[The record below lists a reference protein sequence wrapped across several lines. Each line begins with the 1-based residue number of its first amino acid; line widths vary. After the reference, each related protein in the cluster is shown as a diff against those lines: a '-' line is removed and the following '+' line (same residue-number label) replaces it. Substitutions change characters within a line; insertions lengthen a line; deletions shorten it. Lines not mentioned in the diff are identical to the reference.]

1 MSQSI
6 SVRRTELLGSRL
18 RRFARRGARMPVSK
32 LLGRT
37 RPEDVALVFS
47 DLTPEEQEIVFKV
60 LVEDYPESGGGF
72 LTELE
77 PSERRALLEER
88 SGQEIAKMLEAM
100 SVDDAVE
107 VVDSLPDDLRNEVM
121 EVVDRRD
128 LSDVQTQL
136 EYAEDTAGR
145 IMDPEFFALPRGT
158 LVREAIDAIHEARD
172 VEMIFYLYVLDDD
185 ARLVGVTS
193 LRQLL
198 LARPDQTLD
207 DVMTRSVIRVG
218 THTDQEELAE
228 LAARYDLLAI
238 PVTDDDNKLVG
249 IVTVDDIM
257 DVFQEEADEDLFK
270 MVGSSDDELLY
281 QERSW
286 RIAMIR
292 LPWLL
297 ANLVGLAATG
307 YLLERFQ
314 VSMKEAL
321 FLLTFVPVIMGM
333 GGNIGSQT
341 STITVRGLATG
352 RIAVQGRTLA
362 YLWHQAKVGAIIGAV
377 CAVLVAIGAYVLET
391 NIAYTA
397 VVGVSLFLAIV
408 LASLNGA
415 IVPIL
420 FQRLG
425 IDPAVAAGPLVT
437 TSNDITGILIYFSFA
452 LALID
457 LLVR

>member
-18 RRFARRGARMPVSK
+18 RRFARRGARLHVSK

-37 RPEDVALVFS
+37 RPEDVALVFP
-47 DLTPEEQEIVFKV
+47 DLTPDEQEVVFNV
-60 LVEDYPESGGGF
+60 LVEDYPESGGEF

-77 PSERRALLEER
+77 PSERRTLLEER
-88 SGQEIAKMLEAM
+88 SGQDIAKMLEAM

-107 VVDSLPDDLRNEVM
+107 IVDSLPEDLRTQVM

-158 LVREAIDAIHEARD
+158 LVREAIAAIHEARD
-172 VEMIFYLYVLDDD
+172 VEMIFYLYVLDEDE
-185 ARLVGVTS
+185 RLVGVTS

-198 LARPDQTLD
+198 LARPDQSLD

-238 PVTDDDNKLVG
+238 PVTDDDNRLVG

-257 DVFQEEADEDLFK
+257 DVFIEEADEDLFK

-297 ANLVGLAATG
+297 ANLVGLVATG

-362 YLWHQAKVGAIIGAV
+362 YLWQQAKVGAIIGLV
-377 CAVLVAIGAYVLET
+377 CSALVAVAAYVLEA
-391 NIAYTA
+391 NAVYSV
-397 VVGVSLFLAIV
+397 VVGVALFLAIV

-415 IVPIL
+415 IVPML

-437 TSNDITGILIYFSFA
+437 TSNDITGILIYFTLA